1 MAETEANFGQ
11 SDVLKTLGL
20 TEYEAKAYITLLKYG
35 TLTAEKISELGKIPL
50 PRVYD
55 TISELQKKGFV
66 LVGQTRP
73 KRFKPV
79 PPDRAIGMF
88 MEYQRKQLTHELE
101 GMKTRAQ
108 DAVKA
113 LKGVESVAVQQEGF
127 NIWSMERR
135 GNLTKFLMENEKHAK
150 EEVLSFS
157 GDMSWI
163 RELGPTLK
171 DAVRRGVKVKILVHE
186 PKGQKNVLENIKLAK
201 KLGCEVKTG
210 FGGMLRGQI
219 IDGKTALLATKVT
232 EKGVNPIESGEPG
245 TDVNKKYEL
254 MIMDNPAMVRA
265 FREYFFFWWKE
276 AAKK

>member
-1 MAETEANFGQ
+1 MVENEMNSEQT
-11 SDVLKTLGL
+11 DVLKTLGL

-35 TLTAEKISELGKIPL
+35 TLTAEKISKLGRIPL

-66 LVGQTRP
+66 LIGQTRP

-79 PPDRAIGMF
+79 SPDKAIGMF
-88 MEYQRKQLTHELE
+88 MEFRRKQTAGELE
-101 GMKTRAQ
+101 NIKGRAQ

-113 LKGVESVAVQQEGF
+113 LKGVESLPTQQEGF
-127 NIWSMERR
+127 NVWSMERR
-135 GNLTKFLMENEKHAK
+135 GNLTSFLMENEKRAK
-150 EEVLSFS
+150 EEILSFS

-171 DAVRRGVKVKILVHE
+171 DAIRRGVKVKILVHE
-186 PKGQKNVLENIKLAK
+186 PKGQKSVLENIRLAK
-201 KLGCEVKTG
+201 KIGCDVKTG

-219 IDGKTALLATKVT
+219 VDGKIALLATKTT

-245 TDVNKKYEL
+245 TDSNKKYEL
-254 MIMDNPAMVRA
+254 MIMDNPAVVKT